1 MVAAL
6 LKELSGAHGNADDQG
21 GDEAALHIQYAIVN
35 SRECVT
41 GRHLFETTL
50 RRVAAAVGLE
60 SVAPRCENLA
70 QLTHELSKI
79 LKHPP
84 QSDRPHFV
92 LVFDSIDRQREAP
105 ATLLPALARLSEIV
119 GPSRTIL
126 EIQRR
131 SVYCPRDAI
140 LTRSLDPFHDSRL
153 HPHKPTSQRPTQHTR
168 DARTFPKL
176 QQS

>member
-6 LKELSGAHGNADDQG
+6 LKELSGAHGDADDQD
-21 GDEAALHIQYAIVN
+21 GDETVLHIQYAIVN
-35 SRECVT
+35 SLECVT

-50 RRVAAAVGLE
+50 RRVAEAVGLE

-84 QSDRPHFV
+84 QSDRHHFV

-119 GPSRTIL
+119 GPPQTIL
-126 EIQRR
+126 EPQRR
-131 SVYCPRDAI
+131 TVSCPRDAI
-140 LTRSLDPFHDSRL
+140 LTRPPDPFHDDRL
-153 HPHKPTSQRPTQHTR
+153 HTHKPTT
-168 DARTFPKL
+168 
-176 QQS
+176 